1 MGILIVD
8 DTASQRLLLISVLK
22 SAGYNDLRMA
32 NSAEHAFEHLGIAAK
47 MGGSFGIRTNVDLI
61 LMDISMPQVDG
72 IEACHHIKAIQEL
85 QDTPIIM
92 VTASTETEDL
102 EAAFGAGA
110 IDYITKPPNRAE
122 MLARVRSALRLKHE
136 MDSRKVRERQLLDY
150 VEQVGYVT
158 AAAVAVEAASFDPQ
172 SLMDVAARTD
182 ALGRLARVFQQMAS
196 EIYAREQRLKQ
207 AVQQLQIEID
217 EVRTARQVAEIT
229 ETDYFQDLERK
240 VDQLRFKADGDS

>member
-8 DTASQRLLLISVLK
+8 DTASQRLLLISVLR
-22 SAGYNDLRMA
+22 SAGYNDLLMA
-32 NSAEHAFEHLGIAAK
+32 NSAEHAFEHLGVDQLP
-47 MGGSFGIRTNVDLI
+47 GSADHQPDIDLI
-61 LMDISMPQVDG
+61 LMDISMPMLNG
-72 IEACHHIKAIQEL
+72 IEACRRIKALERL
-85 QDTPIIM
+85 QDIPIIM

-102 EAAFGAGA
+102 QAAFEAGA
-110 IDYITKPPNRAE
+110 MDYITKPPNKAE
-122 MLARVRSALRLKHE
+122 MLARVRSALKLKHE
-136 MDSRKVRERQLLDY
+136 MDSRKARERQLLDY

-158 AAAVAVEAASFDPQ
+158 AAAAAVEAASFDPQ